1 MSWGQCVKLPALLMA
16 ATIGVSGCTGKQ
28 ITFSDDTKIPLSEL
42 TREVTWMEDADLLML
57 QFYAKGEVIATT
69 CDNLSAVE
77 LEGLSYMQEEVKAMR
92 DVWLFPNITE
102 TAKQDWQTAL
112 NALIE
117 HYLET
122 ADEEFCEDHT
132 KELDALGRSKVARGR

>member
-1 MSWGQCVKLPALLMA
+1 MSWRQHLELPALLMA
-16 ATIGVSGCTGKQ
+16 ATIAVSGCAGKQ
-28 ITFSDDTKIPLSEL
+28 IAFSDGTKIPLSEL

-57 QFYAKGEVIATT
+57 QFYAKGKVIATT

-77 LEGLSYMQEEVKAMR
+77 LEGLNYMQEEVKAMH

-102 TAKQDWQTAL
+102 TAKQDWQKAL

-117 HYLET
+117 HYRET
-122 ADEEFCEDHT
+122 ADEEFCEDHA
-132 KELDALGRSKVARGR
+132 KELDKLGRSKVIRG